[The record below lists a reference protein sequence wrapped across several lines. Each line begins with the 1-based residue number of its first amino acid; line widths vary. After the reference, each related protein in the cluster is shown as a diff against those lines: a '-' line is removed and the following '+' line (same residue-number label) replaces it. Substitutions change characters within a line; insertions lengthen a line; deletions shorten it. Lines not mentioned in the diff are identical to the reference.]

1 MGRDGGFEPIRFLR
15 PESVMVMGLVSS
27 KVRDLESEDDLM
39 RQMDEAAAIAGGVDR
54 LAISPQCGFASVLV
68 GNDTDADAQWRK
80 LELVGRVADRVW
92 RR

>member
-1 MGRDGGFEPIRFLR
+1 MGRDGGFEPIRFLG

-27 KVRDLESEDDLM
+27 KVRDLESEDDLL

-54 LAISPQCGFASVLV
+54 LAISPQCGFASVMV

-80 LELVGRVADRVW
+80 LELVGRIADRVW
-92 RR
+92 PR